1 MARWLL
7 GSVAVVGLAAGA
19 MAAKAEVSRARDL
32 RCATFPASL
41 DAQLDIDTRDAS
53 TDLGR
58 WVAARRA
65 EGADV
70 DGIDFEVGTKP
81 TGYPVGFVHVCMRYG
96 PSAD

>member
-7 GSVAVVGLAAGA
+7 GAGALLGLAVSAL
-19 MAAKAEVSRARDL
+19 AAKADVPHGLDL

-41 DAQLDIDTRDAS
+41 DAQLDLDTRDAT

-81 TGYPVGFVHVCMRYG
+81 TGYPVAFVQVCMRYG
-96 PSAD
+96 G